1 MSRAVNPSKVENP
14 IQHLDVSAL
23 PIVGYDRLCEI
34 TGIDPNLREWRALA
48 GMDDKVFNVLIRQAF
63 VHYSESVQLAPA
75 SEAHHHCG
83 PGGLLLHTH
92 DVITLALKRRRALQ
106 LPLGGSI
113 SEINEKR
120 HLWTYGIFAACLL
133 HDIGKLASTIRIVLN
148 LRNGHK
154 RPWNPHDEPITAFPE
169 AVSYS
174 IQFQKLPYTYHHQI
188 APTLFDILPRVARSW
203 IANDVT
209 LMKQLCAHLRGDRF
223 ESGVIG
229 EIAEAADMASTA
241 RNLQLPMPKQRFSSA
256 VPVIDRFIGAIRA
269 WIKEGEVKINVNGGM
284 GWVDE
289 QGNCYFVCRSLAE
302 KLIRYCDDLGIA
314 DLPRDPIRIYDILQ
328 EHGYALP
335 NSDGKAVWTIEVS
348 GQTSAGESYQHKF
361 TCLKFE
367 ARRLVVPTRMLEPL
381 QGTVSVIDAAEK
393 SSAKPAKSNSS
404 SAAGQPPEQESA
416 TETATESQ
424 ATAHSEADSAEQ
436 ESASSWQHDIEN
448 SHDNAAE
455 VTQEAARKS
464 LIFGTVRKELESRNG
479 EPVQDLHH
487 HQESAAAGGEH
498 QEAENHKA
506 HSNVSAGAVKAES
519 QSPEPADTVEDHQA
533 SDDAEGKVRDRVEDE
548 RRECAGA
555 QRVQELIGKS
565 KAAAESASDN
575 QEAGGARKT
584 LSGKKSWETG
594 EVVVTSLPM
603 YQGITIQTENIGRMF
618 FNWLKKGLI
627 ERTILINTPVALVH
641 IVEDGVLLLS
651 PGLFKDFCLKHG
663 MQETDHKSLS
673 RKFDKLKLGV
683 KNEQGLFIH
692 TLWAVGSTRAGK
704 VSGRLIPHHQ
714 IYGDGYPVPQINK
727 FFKKSLTPQE
737 E

>member
-1 MSRAVNPSKVENP
+1 MENP
-14 IQHLDVSAL
+14 IQQLDVSAL
-23 PIVGYDRLCEI
+23 PIAAYDRLCEL
-34 TGIDPNLREWRALA
+34 TGIDPDLREWRALA
-48 GMDDKVFNVLIRQAF
+48 GMDDKIFNVLIRQAF
-63 VHYSESVQLAPA
+63 VRYAESAQLAPA

-92 DVITLALKRRRALQ
+92 DVVTLALKRRRALQ

-133 HDIGKLASTIRIVLN
+133 HDIGKLASTIRIILN
-148 LRNGHK
+148 LRNGQK

-174 IQFQKLPYTYHHQI
+174 IRFQKLPYAYHHQI
-188 APTLFDILPRVARSW
+188 APTFFDILPRVARSW

-209 LMKQLCAHLRGDRF
+209 LMKQLCAHLRGDRY

-229 EIAEAADMASTA
+229 EIAEAADMTSTA
-241 RNLQLPMPKQRFSSA
+241 RNLQLPMPKQRFSAA

-289 QGNCYFVCRSLAE
+289 AGACYFVCRSLAE
-302 KLIRYCDDLGIA
+302 KLIRYCDDLGIT
-314 DLPRDPIRIYDILQ
+314 DIPRDPIRIYDILQ

-335 NSDGKAVWTIEVS
+335 TPDDKAVWTIEVS

-367 ARRLVVPTRMLEPL
+367 ARRLVVPTRMLEPVR
-381 QGTVSVIDAAEK
+381 GIVEVIEAAEK
-393 SSAKPAKSNSS
+393 SAVKPTKPNLSS
-404 SAAGQPPEQESA
+404 VATEPPEAAMPEQENA
-416 TETATESQ
+416 AETATERQ
-424 ATAHSEADSAEQ
+424 ATAHLDADSAEQ
-436 ESASSWQHDIEN
+436 ESASSQQYDIAN
-448 SHDNAAE
+448 SRDNAAGAPK
-455 VTQEAARKS
+455 EAARKS
-464 LIFGTVRKELESRNG
+464 LIFGTVRKELENRSGGPAR
-479 EPVQDLHH
+479 DLHCS
-487 HQESAAAGGEH
+487 QEPAAAAGEH
-498 QEAENHKA
+498 QEAENHGA
-506 HSNVSAGAVKAES
+506 HSNVAAGAAKAES
-519 QSPEPADTVEDHQA
+519 QSPEPADTVEEHQA
-533 SDDAEGKVRDRVEDE
+533 SEDAEGKVRDRVEDDT
-548 RRECAGA
+548 RECAGV

-565 KAAAESASDN
+565 KATAESASDD

-584 LSGKKSWETG
+584 LPGKKPWEMG
-594 EVVVTSLPM
+594 EAVVTSLPM

-618 FNWLKKGLI
+618 FNWLKKGLV

-663 MQETDHKSLS
+663 MPETDHKPLS
-673 RKFDKLKLGV
+673 RKFDKLKLCT

-692 TLWAVGSTRAGK
+692 TLWAVGNTRAGK

-714 IYGDGYPVPQINK
+714 IYGDGYPIPQINK

-737 E
+737 V